1 MAVVVCAVITAHQ
14 VGDVVAV
21 VGFGVVRG
29 AVLSSVGLATMLAC
43 AEYVKILGVV
53 SLTHSL
59 ETLIIEVFYTIGS
72 AGFNVC

>member
-1 MAVVVCAVITAHQ
+1 MAVVVCAVITAHL

-21 VGFGVVRG
+21 VGFRVVRG

-53 SLTHSL
+53 SVTQAL
-59 ETLIIEVFYTIGS
+59 ETPIIETFLTFGS
-72 AGFNVC
+72 ANFDVC